1 MSTTSDRPIEV
12 GVRLVDDGAIRG
24 LNRDWRGRDKPTN
37 VLSFPLGEPVPV
49 GDPALP
55 WLIGDIVMSFDTVVA
70 EAERDG
76 KPLDHHV
83 AHLAIHATL
92 HLIGHDHEDEAEA
105 EAMEAAEVKLLAGLG
120 IPDPYQRVR
129 RGRSLMANLR
139 SLFRGPASPARS
151 LPPLDRGSG
160 RASEQS
166 HERKLIENI
175 LEIRDQPISELMV
188 PRADIVAVETDTER
202 DALLRLLVDRSHSR
216 LPVYRDTLDDVIGI
230 VHIKDVL
237 ASIARGADF
246 ALPDIVRP
254 VSIVAPSMRVLDLL
268 LDMRKTRQHMALVVD
283 EFGGIDGLITIEDLV
298 EGIVGEIT
306 DEHDRAV
313 SPSMVEKADGSLLA
327 DARVPIED
335 FEERVGPVLEQD
347 ERDEVDTLGGLV
359 FSLAGRVP
367 SRGELLTHP
376 SSGLEFEI
384 IDADPRRIKRIRVR
398 NPPPPPTAK

>member
-1 MSTTSDRPIEV
+1 MS
-12 GVRLVDDGAIRG
+12 G
-24 LNRDWRGRDKPTN
+24 LRDLFRRET
-37 VLSFPLGEPVPV
+37 LAPLGEQ
-49 GDPALP
+49 DETLP
-55 WLIGDIVMSFDTVVA
+55 ES
-70 EAERDG
+70 
-76 KPLDHHV
+76 
-83 AHLAIHATL
+83 
-92 HLIGHDHEDEAEA
+92 
-105 EAMEAAEVKLLAGLG
+105 
-120 IPDPYQRVR
+120 
-129 RGRSLMANLR
+129 
-139 SLFRGPASPARS
+139 
-151 LPPLDRGSG
+151 DR
-160 RASEQS
+160 S

-175 LEIRDQPISELMV
+175 LEIRDQPVSDLMV
-188 PRADIVAVETDTER
+188 PRADIVAVESDTER
-202 DALLRLLVDRSHSR
+202 DALLSLLVDRSHSR
-216 LPVYRDTLDDVIGI
+216 LPVYRDTLDEVIGI

-237 ASIARGADF
+237 ANIAGGGEFSLEA
-246 ALPDIVRP
+246 IVRP
-254 VSIVAPSMRVLDLL
+254 VSIVAPSIRVLDLL
-268 LDMRKTRQHMALVVD
+268 LDMRKTHQHMALVID

-313 SPSMVEKADGSLLA
+313 AASMVEKADGSLLA

-398 NPPPPPTAK
+398 NPPPPPAHK

>member
-1 MSTTSDRPIEV
+1 MS
-12 GVRLVDDGAIRG
+12 G
-24 LNRDWRGRDKPTN
+24 LRD
-37 VLSFPLGEPVPV
+37 
-49 GDPALP
+49 
-55 WLIGDIVMSFDTVVA
+55 
-70 EAERDG
+70 
-76 KPLDHHV
+76 
-83 AHLAIHATL
+83 
-92 HLIGHDHEDEAEA
+92 
-105 EAMEAAEVKLLAGLG
+105 
-120 IPDPYQRVR
+120 
-129 RGRSLMANLR
+129 
-139 SLFRGPASPARS
+139 LFRGPQ
-151 LPPLDRGSG
+151 SG
-160 RASEQS
+160 RREAHAPLGDDAEMLPDSDRS

-175 LEIRDQPISELMV
+175 LEIRDQPVSDLMV
-188 PRADIVAVETDTER
+188 PRADIVAVESHTER

-216 LPVYRDTLDDVIGI
+216 LPVYRDTLDEVIGI

-237 ASIARGADF
+237 ANIAGGGDF
-246 ALPDIVRP
+246 SLEAIVRP
-254 VSIVAPSMRVLDLL
+254 VSIVAPSIRVLDLL
-268 LDMRKTRQHMALVVD
+268 LDMRKTHQHMALVID

-313 SPSMVEKADGSLLA
+313 SASMIEKADGSLLA

-398 NPPPPPTAK
+398 NPPPPPAHK

>member
-1 MSTTSDRPIEV
+1 MS
-12 GVRLVDDGAIRG
+12 G
-24 LNRDWRGRDKPTN
+24 LRDLFRREAST
-37 VLSFPLGEPVPV
+37 PLGEQ
-49 GDPALP
+49 DETLP
-55 WLIGDIVMSFDTVVA
+55 DS
-70 EAERDG
+70 
-76 KPLDHHV
+76 
-83 AHLAIHATL
+83 
-92 HLIGHDHEDEAEA
+92 
-105 EAMEAAEVKLLAGLG
+105 
-120 IPDPYQRVR
+120 
-129 RGRSLMANLR
+129 
-139 SLFRGPASPARS
+139 
-151 LPPLDRGSG
+151 DR
-160 RASEQS
+160 S

-188 PRADIVAVETDTER
+188 PRADIVAVESDTER

-237 ASIARGADF
+237 ANIAAGDDF
-246 ALPDIVRP
+246 SLEAMVRP
-254 VSIVAPSMRVLDLL
+254 VSIVAPSIRVLDLL
-268 LDMRKTRQHMALVVD
+268 LDMRKTHQHMALVID

-306 DEHDRAV
+306 DEHDRATTAT
-313 SPSMVEKADGSLLA
+313 MVEKADGSLLA

-335 FEERVGPVLEQD
+335 FEERVGPVLDQD

-367 SRGELLTHP
+367 SRGGLLTHP